1 MAISEPEYDAV
12 AKMKEEEEHEA
23 LLDSMGLSLHEANYL
38 RTTMLSA
45 DEAVSAKSEELT
57 RIKQH
62 KGRRSDWEELADAK
76 ARMGRPMHHSEF
88 IRKLRIIVPSLIVA
102 NGRKRGTL
110 SLYMVRSTPVKEVPD
125 YKGPERT
132 NFSCPVYIGW
142 IHSGDMPEYEID
154 LIDGFQCPIGQKRGW
169 RTILLRMIARWNK
182 RLDKNGEPDLD
193 IWGTPIRVSRG
204 SIITEEQ
211 AHAAFGAPS
220 NGITASN
227 YRRQLFEFRNAYPE
241 VVIRD
246 RD

>member
-1 MAISEPEYDAV
+1 MPDELYDDV
-12 AKMKEEEEHEA
+12 AQKTRDEEHQEQ

-38 RTTMLSA
+38 RTQMLSA
-45 DEAVSAKSEELT
+45 EEAVAAKSEELT
-57 RIKQH
+57 AIRQH

-88 IRKLRIIVPSLIVA
+88 IRKLRTIVPSLIVTD
-102 NGRKRGTL
+102 GRKRGTL
-110 SLYMVRSTPVKEVPD
+110 SLFMVRSTPVKEVPD
-125 YKGPERT
+125 YKGSERT
-132 NFSCPVYIGW
+132 TFACPVYFGW

-154 LIDGFQCPIGQKRGW
+154 LIDGFQCAIGQKRGW
-169 RTILLRMIARWNK
+169 RTILLRLIARWNK
-182 RLDKNGEPDLD
+182 RLELNGEPSLD
-193 IWGTPIRVSRG
+193 IWGCPIRVSRA

-211 AHAAFGAPS
+211 AHEVFGYPS

-227 YRRQLFEFRNAYPE
+227 YRRQLYDFRNAAPE

>member
-1 MAISEPEYDAV
+1 MPDELYDDV
-12 AKMKEEEEHEA
+12 AQKTRDEEHQEQ
-23 LLDSMGLSLHEANYL
+23 LLESMGLSLHEANYL
-38 RTTMLSA
+38 RTQMLSA
-45 DEAVSAKSEELT
+45 DEAVAAKSEELT
-57 RIKQH
+57 AIRQH

-88 IRKLRIIVPSLIVA
+88 ICKLRRIVPSLIVT

-125 YKGPERT
+125 YKGPEST

-154 LIDGFQCPIGQKRGW
+154 LIDGFQCAIGQKRGW
-169 RTILLRMIARWNK
+169 RTILLRLIARWNK
-182 RLDKNGEPDLD
+182 RLELNGEPQLD
-193 IWGTPIRVSRG
+193 IWGCPIRISRA

-211 AHAAFGAPS
+211 AHATFGLPS

-227 YRRQLFEFRNAYPE
+227 YRRQLYDFRNAAPE

-246 RD
+246 RN

>member
-1 MAISEPEYDAV
+1 MPEEFDDLAQ
-12 AKMKEEEEHEA
+12 ATRDEEHQEQ
-23 LLDSMGLSLHEANYL
+23 LLDAMGLSLHEANYL

-45 DEAVSAKSEELT
+45 DEAVSAKSEEIT

-88 IRKLRIIVPSLIVA
+88 ISKLRQIVPSLIVTD
-102 NGRKRGTL
+102 GRVRGTL
-110 SLYMVRSTPVKEVPD
+110 SLMMVRSTPIKEVPD
-125 YKGPERT
+125 YKGPEKT

-154 LIDGFQCPIGQKRGW
+154 LIDGFQCAIGQKRGW
-169 RTILLRMIARWNK
+169 RTILLKMIVRWNK
-182 RLDKNGEPDLD
+182 KLELNGEPALD
-193 IWGTPIRVSRG
+193 IWGCPIRLSRA

-211 AHAAFGAPS
+211 AHEVFGPPS

-227 YRRQLFEFRNAYPE
+227 YRRQLYDFRNAAPE
-241 VVIRD
+241 VVIRE
-246 RD
+246 RN

>member
-1 MAISEPEYDAV
+1 MN
-12 AKMKEEEEHEA
+12 EEFDSLEQKTRDEEHQEQ
-23 LLDSMGLSLHEANYL
+23 LLDAMGLSLHEANYL
-38 RTTMLSA
+38 RTQMLSA
-45 DEAVSAKSEELT
+45 DEAVSAKADELT

-88 IRKLRIIVPSLIVA
+88 ICKLRTIIPSLIVTD
-102 NGRKRGTL
+102 GRVRGTL
-110 SLYMVRSTPVKEVPD
+110 SLFMVRSTPIKEVPD
-125 YKGPERT
+125 YKGPEKT

-154 LIDGFQCPIGQKRGW
+154 VIDGFQCAIGQKRGW
-169 RTILLRMIARWNK
+169 RTILLRLIARWNK
-182 RLDKNGEPDLD
+182 KLELNGEPALD
-193 IWGTPIRVSRG
+193 IWGSPIRLSRA

-211 AHAAFGAPS
+211 AHDVFGAPS
-220 NGITASN
+220 NGITASS
-227 YRRQLFEFRNAYPE
+227 YRRQLYDFRNAAPE